1 MAQARLRRDAGP
13 RSRTRT
19 REELPWLAALL
30 TVALVMSYAALV
42 SKIVIDRPMLYIDN
56 PWGRRTLRTGDVTAV
71 EPGPF
76 GVQLLTSDGRRH
88 VALAVQGQSVA
99 PGGCQRWVD
108 VAASV
113 TGQEPETEPPVQ
125 LAQLAGARPSSRSTA
140 RCSCW
145 TCRAATRGRSS
156 ATPARMRR
164 KRSATSWPFWTRMPI
179 LEPARSWWH
188 EASAGRGPNCAWA
201 TARCC
206 VDAGWRRGPADPAA
220 ARPRTVGRSG
230 WP

>member
-88 VALAVQGQSVA
+88 VARRAVQTCCTRRPPALGRRSRLRHRAGAGDRTSRAVGA
-99 PGGCQRWVD
+99 ARWGEAKLSFDGEVFLLDLPGGYTW
-108 VAASV
+108 AEFGY
-113 TGQEPETEPPVQ
+113 TGEDAQEALRYQ
-125 LAQLAGARPSSRSTA
+125 LALLDSYADPR
-140 RCSCW
+140 
-145 TCRAATRGRSS
+145 TR
-156 ATPARMRR
+156 
-164 KRSATSWPFWTRMPI
+164 
-179 LEPARSWWH
+179 EVVVARSL
-188 EASAGRGPNCAWA
+188 R
-201 TARCC
+201 
-206 VDAGWRRGPADPAA
+206 
-220 ARPRTVGRSG
+220 RPRTDLRLGNGAVLRRRGLASRTS
-230 WP
+230 